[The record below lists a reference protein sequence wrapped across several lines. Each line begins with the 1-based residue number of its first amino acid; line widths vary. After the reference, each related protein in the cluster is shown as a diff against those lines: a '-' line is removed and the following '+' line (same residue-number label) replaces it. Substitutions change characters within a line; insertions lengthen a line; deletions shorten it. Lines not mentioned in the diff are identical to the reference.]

1 MASYAQFAEENKA
14 LLESLPA
21 PDVAKAYYE
30 GDDLYMFDEFQTT
43 TFIKC
48 LEVMSLK
55 LDKDGTTDN
64 AYVDRKHV
72 SVRRPK
78 MKTLYDVF
86 INICED
92 EKEHIETMNACQI
105 DGDFMHR
112 VTLSDQKSQHD
123 YALKKLVLRTPFS
136 ACVCVHSKRDHHH
149 FEQES
154 NEGESER
161 TRRYQKLPFSTERHF
176 FGLLCC

>member
-1 MASYAQFAEENKA
+1 MVDSPKWAYNFSERIETHAVASYAQFAEENKA

-43 TFIKC
+43 RYRHGR
-48 LEVMSLK
+48 SHALK

-78 MKTLYDVF
+78 IKTLYDVF

-105 DGDFMHR
+105 DGVIFTDG
-112 VTLSDQKSQHD
+112 VTLATRK
-123 YALKKLVLRTPFS
+123 ANTTTP
-136 ACVCVHSKRDHHH
+136 
-149 FEQES
+149 
-154 NEGESER
+154 
-161 TRRYQKLPFSTERHF
+161 
-176 FGLLCC
+176 